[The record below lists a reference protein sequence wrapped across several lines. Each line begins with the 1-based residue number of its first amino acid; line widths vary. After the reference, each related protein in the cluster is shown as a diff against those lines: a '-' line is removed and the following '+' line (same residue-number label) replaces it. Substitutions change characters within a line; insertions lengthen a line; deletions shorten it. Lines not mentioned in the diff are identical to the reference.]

1 MLNSWTLVEGALA
14 STFGYSLQDV
24 MTMSW
29 RRFRV
34 VLEYLFATGA
44 LGRPGESPGNTHEQ
58 QAQRSA
64 SATRLVDEV
73 NWDALTGKDTS
84 GVTKTKVDFSDF
96 MKTTGTA
103 PTKVI

>member
-1 MLNSWTLVEGALA
+1 MLNSWVLVEGTLA

-24 MTMSW
+24 FGMSW

-44 LGRPGESPGNTHEQ
+44 LGRPGETPGNTDQ
-58 QAQRSA
+58 QKAQRAS
-64 SATRLVDEV
+64 SATRFVDEV

-96 MKTTGTA
+96 MKTTGMT
-103 PTKVI
+103 PNRVT